1 MIMLLFCFRQV
12 IGLHKNGYGRILSE
26 CMFTSKILYC
36 YWVCMAEDFDSF
48 VLETTKPLPDGK
60 VPGEDVDYKTYI
72 KENILAKTNEELS
85 KVHTLL
91 LVVCL

>member
-1 MIMLLFCFRQV
+1 MLLFGFRQV

-26 CMFTSKILYC
+26 CMFTSKMLYC

-72 KENILAKTNEELS
+72 KENILPKTNEELS

-91 LVVCL
+91 LVVCV